1 MRAGACAATIF
12 ALSLLAFT
20 PQDSLRDA
28 INLGHTR
35 DEALFASFNTA
46 YFLTASGTVDS
57 AEVLTEF
64 RRAVVFVRQREA
76 LADYVQDTHTLA
88 SAIAPY
94 AGLVTFIV
102 QARLNPLNTFT
113 KAPNYDLYISTGPST
128 PPLAGKPFTREP
140 IYPLN
145 MQQPSGMIAVRLTA
159 SFPRA
164 DIEAAPQPTLLLTDD
179 HAGILWQTRID
190 LSRYR

>member
-1 MRAGACAATIF
+1 MLRWAIGVAIL
-12 ALSLLAFT
+12 ALPTFTLA

-28 INLGHTR
+28 ITLGHTR
-35 DEALFASFNTA
+35 DEALFASFNSGYSLAT
-46 YFLTASGTVDS
+46 SGTVDS
-57 AEVLTEF
+57 AEILTEF

-76 LADYVQDTHTLA
+76 LADYIQDTHTLA

-128 PPLAGKPFTREP
+128 PPLAGKPFTRDP
-140 IYPLN
+140 IYPVN
-145 MQQPSGMIAVRLTA
+145 MRQPSGMIAVRLTA

-164 DIEAAPQPTLLLTDD
+164 DIEAASQPTLLLTDD